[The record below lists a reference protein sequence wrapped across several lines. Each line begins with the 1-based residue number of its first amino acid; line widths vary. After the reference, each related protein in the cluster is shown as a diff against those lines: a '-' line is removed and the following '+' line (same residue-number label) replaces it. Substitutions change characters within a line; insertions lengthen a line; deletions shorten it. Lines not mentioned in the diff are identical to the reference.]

1 MLFTRNVLLS
11 LLLLSSSILSAEGY
25 KLPDKEWRII
35 SLPSQ
40 PPEKKSTVKDLFEDD
55 IRGVYGTDWIMF
67 EFDTQANSYGEPLK
81 PDDPVEHGRGYWITQ
96 ITGHPVTLT
105 MPENSNEAPDIY
117 PLQPA
122 SVTGSGSVQWTL
134 TGNPFS
140 SSLKLG
146 DLSLKTDS
154 DTCGSIPCDL
164 GKAET
169 EKLLHN
175 QVWIYRK
182 NGYVPK
188 DTQSTLNAWDG
199 FWMASLKKSEGR
211 ALSLRKIRARD
222 FKLRP
227 TPLFSKQSAWQK
239 RADTAKVFVASGT
252 EGEGDYY
259 GSSHNQIETTYRI
272 LKGDIY
278 YKAAGDGIVE
288 TKVTNPTAIM
298 WIGVDQWTIPIFRAS
313 NTKPKIKIGI
323 CEYDGDNP
331 EPSQTVAAPEG
342 KIRPS
347 GPGGVDSDGAL
358 VLFNPDSKP
367 PTSWEFWQARVE
379 WDGSENENEVEGKL
393 CNEKGRG
400 GVISDQLFGAGFA
413 TSFNANE
420 DGTSYDSN
428 STKPKDSASASGYS
442 HLAGL
447 LLPEDFESGEIKH
460 ALKFAIPGVRNRSQS
475 LDGSFDGSKQE
486 KKDYKYPASSTED
499 KWGAFNPN
507 KDAMIMGTRI
517 RLKGKGSLVDTKGKE
532 VEEDQLYPATRMV
545 LAALR
550 NYGAYLSDNAGGF
563 QFWAEDIHTGNLDD
577 NKLAALIGEQKKK
590 TQTPWEALITKVR
603 DELANIPL
611 AYGSAD
617 RGAEPSGAKME
628 HANFEVV
635 DFATPPQ

>member
-1 MLFTRNVLLS
+1 
-11 LLLLSSSILSAEGY
+11 
-25 KLPDKEWRII
+25 
-35 SLPSQ
+35 
-40 PPEKKSTVKDLFEDD
+40 
-55 IRGVYGTDWIMF
+55 
-67 EFDTQANSYGEPLK
+67 
-81 PDDPVEHGRGYWITQ
+81 
-96 ITGHPVTLT
+96 
-105 MPENSNEAPDIY
+105 
-117 PLQPA
+117 
-122 SVTGSGSVQWTL
+122 
-134 TGNPFS
+134 
-140 SSLKLG
+140 
-146 DLSLKTDS
+146 
-154 DTCGSIPCDL
+154 
-164 GKAET
+164 
-169 EKLLHN
+169 LHN
-175 QVWIYRK
+175 QVWVYRE

-188 DTQSTLNAWDG
+188 DTQSTLNTWDG
-199 FWMASLKKSEGR
+199 FWMASLGQSEGR
-211 ALSLRKIRARD
+211 ALSLQKIRARD
-222 FKLRP
+222 FKLP
-227 TPLFSKQSAWQK
+227 TPLFSNGSAWQQ
-239 RADTAKVFVASGT
+239 RADTASVLVARGT
-252 EGEGDYY
+252 EGEDDYY
-259 GSSHNQIETTYRI
+259 GSSHNQIKTTYRI

-278 YKAAGDGIVE
+278 YKDVGDGSAIVE
-288 TKVTNPTAIM
+288 TKVNNPTAIM

-358 VLFNPDSKP
+358 VLFNPDSNP

-379 WDGSENENEVEGKL
+379 RNGNNL
-393 CNEKGRG
+393 CNEEGGG

-460 ALKFAIPGVRNRSQS
+460 ALKFAIPGVRNLS
-475 LDGSFDGSKQE
+475 DEGSKQE